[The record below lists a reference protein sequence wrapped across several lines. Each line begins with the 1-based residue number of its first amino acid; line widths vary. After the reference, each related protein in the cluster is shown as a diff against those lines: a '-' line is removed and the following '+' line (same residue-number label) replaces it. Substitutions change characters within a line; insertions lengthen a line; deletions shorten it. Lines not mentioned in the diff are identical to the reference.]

1 MKISTLLSVTLWLYA
16 AQAAAQ
22 VPPALL
28 HENLGLYG
36 KQQFRLAD
44 GHCQDCALMP
54 QAAWYFQTEP
64 IAVPVSVA
72 PASLPPL
79 IWLGSSQ
86 VLEDVRLSA
95 DHRSIETRDGTQH
108 AFNVVP
114 KLATNRSYLDER
126 SWRFFANR
134 PLKMRGEPDAQGG
147 FVARTLW
154 PQDYRLLSAV
164 RQPLQTSEDLKQLVQ
179 AENGGAQSA
188 FSSRLL
194 WARSPGQQNW
204 QGKAVF
210 GLMLNGAQGDD
221 DEAHGGHFGIVTG
234 RYSADGDWSNWLVNN
249 IYNLDAYSE
258 KAIVAAPTP
267 MDKYLMDL
275 NSGQSWYRPSYML
288 VAVMRDEAI
297 PARYQSA
304 INRVYH
310 HFYRH
315 DIVYDHSQANCS
327 GISLDTFKR
336 LGWQVPERGSEGEL
350 KAIAAWFYVAATS
363 GSLQDARKLYDYL
376 TTETTRLY
384 PAVAFDAMGNDLLAL
399 AQGKASRTL
408 NAFEQDMAGD
418 IEAIFFVRIPQVPS
432 TRAFGLAPVYS
443 FDQYL
448 SQAPADRS
456 QWQIVPTEPRPF
468 PDSLRDGQAHK
479 DSRHFPIPWP
489 VMLVLAGL
497 LGTLAIL
504 VRWLWR
510 RRKNRWSLQIS

>member
-1 MKISTLLSVTLWLYA
+1 MRISTLLSIMLCLYA

-22 VPPALL
+22 IRPALL
-28 HENLGLYG
+28 HEDLGLYG

-44 GHCQDCALMP
+44 GHCLDCALMP

-64 IAVPVSVA
+64 IAVPASGVQN
-72 PASLPPL
+72 SLPPL

-95 DHRSIETRDGTQH
+95 DHHSIQTRDGTQH

-114 KLATNRSYLDER
+114 KLATNRSYLDES

-134 PLKMRGEPDAQGG
+134 PLKMRGEVDAQGG
-147 FVARTLW
+147 FVARTIW
-154 PQDYRLLSAV
+154 PQDYNLKPMTTR
-164 RQPLQTSEDLKQLVQ
+164 PLQISEHLKQLVQ

-194 WARSPGQQNW
+194 WTRGSGQQNW

-234 RYSADGDWSNWLVNN
+234 RYRADGDWSNWLVNN

-288 VAVMRDEAI
+288 VAVMRDDAT
-297 PARYQSA
+297 PASYQTA
-304 INRVYH
+304 INRVYQ

-315 DIVYDHSQANCS
+315 DFVYDHSQANCS
-327 GISLDTFKR
+327 GISLDTFKQ
-336 LGWQVPERGSEGEL
+336 LGWQVPERGSEGQL

-399 AQGKASRTL
+399 AQGQASRAL
-408 NAFEQDMAGD
+408 NAFEQGMAED
-418 IEAIFFVRIPQVPS
+418 IEAIFFVRIPQAPS
-432 TRAFGLAPVYS
+432 SRAFGLAPVYS

-468 PDSLRDGQAHK
+468 PDSLRESEALEDK
-479 DSRHFPIPWP
+479 RHFPVPGP

-497 LGTLAIL
+497 LGVAALLA
-504 VRWLWR
+504 RWLWR
-510 RRKNRWSLQIS
+510 RRKGRWSLQTS